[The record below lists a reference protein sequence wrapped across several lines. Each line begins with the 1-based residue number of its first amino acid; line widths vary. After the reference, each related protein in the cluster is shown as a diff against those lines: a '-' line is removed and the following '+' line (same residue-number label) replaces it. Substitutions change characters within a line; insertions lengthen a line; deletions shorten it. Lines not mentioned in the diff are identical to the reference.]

1 MQNMKLKIFCAS
13 IIASAGVA
21 AGASANNIA
30 FSNPYSAAADFGDCS
45 WSTTCAADAGRGDD
59 FAAQEFTITAP
70 VVINGASFTELDFGT
85 TPTAVN
91 WGFIEANGPGGS
103 PGTILQAGTDN
114 VSFVNNLGLDR
125 SGTYDVEQGIFGVGP
140 MALGPGTY
148 YFALQGISSVFDTY
162 LAQGV
167 LPGGAYETMDG
178 GVTWTPTYEGIP
190 SVAVSLY
197 TSVPEPAAWAF
208 MLLGFG
214 LVGAALR
221 RRSAAVAI

>member
-1 MQNMKLKIFCAS
+1 MKLKLFCAS

-21 AGASANNIA
+21 AGASANDVA
-30 FSNPYSAAADFGDCS
+30 FSNPFSHLIDNGDCS
-45 WSTTCAADAGRGDD
+45 WSTTCAAQAGRGDD
-59 FAAQEFTITAP
+59 FAAQEFTLTAP
-70 VVINGASFTELDFGT
+70 TVINGASFTELDFGI

-91 WGFIEANGPGGS
+91 WGFLEANGPGGS

-114 VSFVNNLGLDR
+114 VTFVNNFGPDPTGALL
-125 SGTYDVEQGIFGVGP
+125 EQGIFGVGP

-148 YFALQGISSVFDTY
+148 YFALQGISSTFFTY
-162 LAQGV
+162 LGAGV
-167 LPGGAYETMDG
+167 LTSGAYETMDG
-178 GVTWTPTYEGIP
+178 GVTWTPNYGEPGFS

-214 LVGAALR
+214 LVGATLR
-221 RRSAAVAI
+221 RRSAAVAV